1 MKTGTFAKIAV
12 GVSLCAV
19 FAMGLIGCAQEE
31 DAQVEDALTTD
42 TGLTGG
48 IAATVNGVEIEEDRV
63 TRAINNIRLSNNL
76 AEVDEWKDYLKNNNE
91 TPESIRE
98 MVIDS
103 FVDQELVVQCAD
115 QLGVTTDDEEVQGYV
130 DKMRENYSSDE
141 SWETALDGAG
151 FEDEDAYKEALQYS
165 IRDKKLTE
173 LFEQQAETTA
183 TDEAVVEELQSQRAT
198 YDGAKR
204 SSQILFSEDDEEL
217 AKEVADKIRRG
228 DLTMADAAAQYSTDE
243 GSKGNGGDVG
253 WDKTTTFVSEYQTA
267 LDELSV
273 NQVSAPT
280 KSKYGYHVIQCT
292 DVWNAPE
299 TITSLSEVPEDIV
312 STVRSTMES
321 DDASDAK
328 DEWLKQVREQNDV
341 VINPMP
347 EGLPYD
353 VDMDDVES
361 TEEQEEIDANAEAE
375 STSDI
380 ASTENAVGAA
390 EADADS
396 ASLGADV
403 AETGEAADTE
413 GIGADIEA
421 TE

>member
-361 TEEQEEIDANAEAE
+361 MEEQEEIDANAEAE

>member
-361 TEEQEEIDANAEAE
+361 AEEQEEIDANAEAE